1 MSYNEKEELI
11 EEQRILKILLDF
23 HVKNRANI
31 SMSDSEFQEY
41 VNFVLDRLNELTRLR
56 AEIDDVK

>member
-1 MSYNEKEELI
+1 
-11 EEQRILKILLDF
+11 LKILLDF

>member
-1 MSYNEKEELI
+1 MSHNEKEELA
-11 EEQRILKILLDF
+11 EEQRILKTLLDF

-41 VNFVLDRLNELTRLR
+41 VNVVLGRLNELKRLL

>member
-41 VNFVLDRLNELTRLR
+41 VNVVLDRLNELTRLL

>member
-1 MSYNEKEELI
+1 MSHNEKEELI

-41 VNFVLDRLNELTRLR
+41 VNVVLDRLNELTRLL

>member
-1 MSYNEKEELI
+1 MSHNEKEALL
-11 EEQRILKILLDF
+11 EEQRILKVLLDF

-41 VNFVLDRLNELTRLR
+41 VNVVLDRLNELTRLL
-56 AEIDDVK
+56 AEIDEVK